1 MLEAFTL
8 GQQNPCSTQS
18 PPADVIVAMENTAGV
33 LGMRS
38 ALPRKEQSLAV
49 MDFISVH
56 LYIYT
61 FCTFVSVHLWRAF
74 PFYNGLKNTL
84 NNKTADRG
92 PWEWHLYALKI
103 SVR

>member
-18 PPADVIVAMENTAGV
+18 PPVDVIVAMENTAGV

-38 ALPRKEQSLAV
+38 ALPRKEQSFAV
-49 MDFISVH
+49 IDFVSVH

-61 FCTFVSVHLWRAF
+61 FIHSVHLF
-74 PFYNGLKNTL
+74 
-84 NNKTADRG
+84 
-92 PWEWHLYALKI
+92 LYIYGELFLSI
-103 SVR
+103 MV